1 MTGYIRFKFP
11 ETLVHS
17 NIFRLGL
24 FRAFYEACVAQNK
37 LPTELN
43 SPISAVYFSFATIFQ
58 YLNFVQF
65 RSYSDHKISYECSLQ
80 WSKPFV
86 DIFFIFEKLGS
97 KYWRHSKKALIL
109 SSESANMLIRGVVKF
124 PVAIKF
130 MGKKGEYQDFLSK
143 HFCLRVLKNFVG
155 EHFSVS

>member
-1 MTGYIRFKFP
+1 MKRGSLRINFQLNSIHQFRQCT
-11 ETLVHS
+11 
-17 NIFRLGL
+17 FRLQQFFNIL
-24 FRAFYEACVAQNK
+24 
-37 LPTELN
+37 
-43 SPISAVYFSFATIFQ
+43 ISSDFAHILTLSFPMDVVYNGENRLS
-58 YLNFVQF
+58 
-65 RSYSDHKISYECSLQ
+65 
-80 WSKPFV
+80 
-86 DIFFIFEKLGS
+86 IFFIFEKLGS
-97 KYWRHSKKALIL
+97 KYWGHSKKALIL

>member
-1 MTGYIRFKFP
+1 MKRGSLRINFQLNSIHQFRQCT
-11 ETLVHS
+11 
-17 NIFRLGL
+17 FRLQQFFNIL
-24 FRAFYEACVAQNK
+24 
-37 LPTELN
+37 
-43 SPISAVYFSFATIFQ
+43 ISSDFAHILTLSFPMDVVYNGENRLS
-58 YLNFVQF
+58 
-65 RSYSDHKISYECSLQ
+65 
-80 WSKPFV
+80 
-86 DIFFIFEKLGS
+86 IFFIFEKLGS